1 MTQVVVVDAS
11 VVVAALVD
19 GGPDGQWSEAVLVAD
34 QLAAPHLLPVE
45 VTNILRR
52 SVSAKQLSEDTAA
65 LAHADLLALRIEL
78 FPYEVVSARVWELR
92 STVTA
97 YDAWYVALAELL
109 DAPLATLDRKLTRA
123 SGPRCKYRVRLRG

>member
-19 GGPDGQWSEAVLVAD
+19 GGPDGRWSEAVLVAD

-52 SVSAKQLSEDTAA
+52 AVSAKELSEDTNCS
-65 LAHADLLALRIEL
+65 
-78 FPYEVVSARVWELR
+78 PTKWCQRV
-92 STVTA
+92 
-97 YDAWYVALAELL
+97 Y
-109 DAPLATLDRKLTRA
+109 
-123 SGPRCKYRVRLRG
+123 GNCVRR